1 MALAMGFS
9 VIFAL
14 LINFILPLAL
24 LIILQVWLCTKGG
37 KLGLI
42 LPILSFVLSLILCIG
57 IGTFSL
63 FGTGG
68 GSYIET
74 TDPVTGEV
82 IWEEH
87 HNVDHHNTTY
97 ITAGAL
103 GSLAVLFLVSN
114 IPTVVFGGIWKVCGK
129 DREIQSDLKRMQVE
143 DLE

>member
-24 LIILQVWLCTKGG
+24 LIILQVWLCKKSG
-37 KLGLI
+37 KLGMI
-42 LPILSFVLSLILCIG
+42 LPILSFLLSLVLCIG
-57 IGTFSL
+57 IGVFSL
-63 FGTGG
+63 FGAGRTHM
-68 GSYIET
+68 ET

-82 IWEEH
+82 IWEECQNGNH
-87 HNVDHHNTTY
+87 QSTT

-103 GSLAVLFLVSN
+103 GSVAVLFLVSN

-129 DREIQSDLKRMQVE
+129 DREIESNLKRMQVE